1 MAFSAWLRWRTA
13 ASAALFAIF
22 IIPTP
27 IGLAIQEIFRTR
39 KGNLL
44 NLGMALDQLTREL
57 FRTMVPDERFLSFGE
72 AGIVWSAYVLISLW
86 MLSRKVKA
94 YEVIS

>member
-1 MAFSAWLRWRTA
+1 
-13 ASAALFAIF
+13 
-22 IIPTP
+22 
-27 IGLAIQEIFRTR
+27 QEIFRTR